1 MRVDPLGAPSLG
13 DAHGTN
19 ASSRPVDEKSVLT
32 ISALQLVFA
41 GAGIIMMGVG
51 AVHAEFLY
59 IESKIK
65 ADNDRNHER
74 FKADNDRN
82 HERFKADNERN
93 HERFKADNERF
104 KADNE
109 RNHERFK
116 DELRLQ
122 AQATMNPP
130 RAHLMFADRRPIGEI
145 LGDPDYAPL
154 AKTRRWWGG

>member
-82 HERFKADNERN
+82 L
-93 HERFKADNERF
+93 
-104 KADNE
+104 
-109 RNHERFK
+109 ERFK

-122 AQATMNPP
+122 AQVTMNSP

-145 LGDPDYAPL
+145 LGDPDYAPR
-154 AKTRRWWGG
+154 AKTCRWWGG